1 MTCENGQDCLGRP
14 MADHVP
20 AHLIRSLDWFADEP
34 FELASSILSE
44 EQPLVYTLCN
54 PMFGQSW
61 VPTRADIMRRIAGD
75 PALFASKGQ
84 SGFAELIGENWSL
97 APLEVDP
104 PDHAK
109 LRKLISP
116 WFSPASVAK
125 LGEKAKRH
133 ASKLVDQ
140 FIDKKGC
147 EFKTDFA
154 EHLPVAIFLDLMG
167 WPQDLAPMF
176 RSWSSKLIHS
186 DSARVR
192 AECVRSITDYLR
204 DMIAARRTAPQD
216 DMTSSLVHSQIDGKE
231 LSNDELLGLL
241 TLLFLGGLD
250 SVTAALTFQFYHLA
264 RYPTLQRRLRAR
276 PEDIPKAIE
285 EMLRFN
291 GQSVNSRRA
300 TADTEIE
307 GVEIKKGDWISLI
320 WAVANRDGREHQ
332 NADVLNIDR
341 ANKRHMTFSF
351 GPHFCIGHNLARR
364 EIQCAYDQM
373 PTRLPPFRLGNPST
387 ARMHGGITFG
397 IDRLDLR
404 WD

>member
-1 MTCENGQDCLGRP
+1 M
-14 MADHVP
+14 
-20 AHLIRSLDWFADEP
+20 
-34 FELASSILSE
+34 
-44 EQPLVYTLCN
+44 
-54 PMFGQSW
+54 
-61 VPTRADIMRRIAGD
+61 
-75 PALFASKGQ
+75 
-84 SGFAELIGENWSL
+84 
-97 APLEVDP
+97 
-104 PDHAK
+104 
-109 LRKLISP
+109 
-116 WFSPASVAK
+116 
-125 LGEKAKRH
+125 
-133 ASKLVDQ
+133 
-140 FIDKKGC
+140 
-147 EFKTDFA
+147 
-154 EHLPVAIFLDLMG
+154 
-167 WPQDLAPMF
+167 
-176 RSWSSKLIHS
+176 
-186 DSARVR
+186 
-192 AECVRSITDYLR
+192 
-204 DMIAARRTAPQD
+204 
-216 DMTSSLVHSQIDGKE
+216 
-231 LSNDELLGLL
+231 
-241 TLLFLGGLD
+241 
-250 SVTAALTFQFYHLA
+250 
-264 RYPTLQRRLRAR
+264 
-276 PEDIPKAIE
+276 AIE